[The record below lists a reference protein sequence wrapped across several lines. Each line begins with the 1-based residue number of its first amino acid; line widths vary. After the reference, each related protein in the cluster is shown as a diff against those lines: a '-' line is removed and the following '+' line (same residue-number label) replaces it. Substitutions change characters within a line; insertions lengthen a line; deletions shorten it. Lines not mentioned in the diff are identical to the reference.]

1 MISTE
6 IRVFFWNTC
15 ICEKEEKE
23 EEECAGLFRI

>member
-1 MISTE
+1 MIISTE

-23 EEECAGLFRI
+23 ECAGVV